1 MTISDTSFD
10 WTRDCDFV
18 VAHSILSIVAAP
30 NRNPIH
36 SFFSFF
42 LVLFLILALHY
53 SSAPRHHSCTNAF
66 LSDTLIILIL
76 FETVLSHNNRQ

>member
-30 NRNPIH
+30 NRNPTLI
-36 SFFSFF
+36 FF
-42 LVLFLILALHY
+42 VL
-53 SSAPRHHSCTNAF
+53 P
-66 LSDTLIILIL
+66 SDTRIALLLRASASFMYQCIP
-76 FETVLSHNNRQ
+76 F